1 MIGVE
6 SCSSVTEPRYLLD
19 ANCCIYLIE
28 KLSPALRQRA
38 EQEPPGSLVTSAV
51 AYAEVA
57 RGTDW
62 RNREA
67 AALVDDFFA
76 SVAVLSFD
84 ELAGRHYA
92 VLPFAR
98 NRFDRLI
105 AAHAISLGLTIIT
118 ANVRDFSDIP
128 GLKVEDWTV

>member
-1 MIGVE
+1 M
-6 SCSSVTEPRYLLD
+6 
-19 ANCCIYLIE
+19 
-28 KLSPALRQRA
+28 LRRRA
-38 EQEPPGSLVTSAV
+38 EQEPPGSIVTSAV

-62 RNREA
+62 RNLEA
-67 AALVDDFFA
+67 ATLVDDFFA
-76 SVAVLSFD
+76 SVPVLPFD
-84 ELAGRHYA
+84 ESAGRNYA
-92 VLPFAR
+92 DLPFAR

-128 GLKVEDWTV
+128 RLSVEDWTQ